1 MSQPDLD
8 GPIEAW
14 GLIFHGSG
22 LYRVAHSRQEW
33 ACIADAIATA
43 DRRLNETV
51 GTVIGPPPFVRGD
64 ATWCAFAVDTYR
76 MLTAAGA
83 YWHLRPGEE
92 PFCAADEHVIRA
104 YFGAPSVPPT
114 TPAQTMLDASGW
126 DTSFDPAYP
135 VDPTSPV
142 ILANL
147 AQDLGLLG
155 GAGHR
160 VGLWRATDDHGE
172 FTDGFLV
179 TVRPNDGP
187 GWACPPLPP
196 QGSGPDWCGAGG
208 RDRRC
213 ADPRGGGRQRVARH
227 PPHGHHRARGGAA
240 AAGRPAAH
248 AAADPC
254 GRLPGRR
261 PRPSL
266 PTLDRLHTVHIG

>member
-104 YFGAPSVPPT
+104 YFGAPWVPPT

-126 DTSFDPAYP
+126 DTWFDPAYP

-196 QGSGPDWCGAGG
+196 QDLVPTGVAPVDAIVGVLTRVAAVANVLLATHRTATTAPEA
-208 RDRRC
+208 
-213 ADPRGGGRQRVARH
+213 AQRQRAG
-227 PPHGHHRARGGAA
+227 PP
-240 AAGRPAAH
+240 PT
-248 AAADPC
+248 P
-254 GRLPGRR
+254 
-261 PRPSL
+261 L
-266 PTLDRLHTVHIG
+266 PTHVEG